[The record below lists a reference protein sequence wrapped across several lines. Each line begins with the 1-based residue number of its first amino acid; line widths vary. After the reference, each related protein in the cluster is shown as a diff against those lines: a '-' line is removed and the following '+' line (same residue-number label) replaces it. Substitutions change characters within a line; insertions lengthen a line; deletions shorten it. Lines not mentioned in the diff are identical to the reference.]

1 MEASKKV
8 LVTGA
13 TGFVGRRLV
22 KTLLQEGVKVRCMS
36 RGAQAK
42 FPPGVETVIGD
53 LLDPSSLS
61 AAFENIDTAY
71 YLVHSLAKS
80 RTNFAKY
87 DHQAAENFVTAGE
100 KTGLRRTIYL
110 GGLGETGDR
119 LSEHLASRM
128 EIAKILSR
136 ASFLT
141 TIFRAAVIIG
151 AGGASFE
158 IIRSLVYRLPVMI
171 VPRWVSTRCQPIA
184 VNDVIQYL
192 VGALKDERTAGKTF
206 DIGGPE
212 ILTYRQ
218 MMERYAKVAGEVNIY
233 IPFPLMTPKLSSY
246 WVGLITPVKA
256 SIAIPLIE
264 GLRNEVICRENH
276 IRDILPIPLTP
287 YDEAVRIALAEEP
300 ENQMRPLHKKT
311 TQ

>member
-119 LSEHLASRM
+119 LSEHLAVERPS
-128 EIAKILSR
+128 LSR
-136 ASFLT
+136 ELIHMKELGWIDFEQSRF
-141 TIFRAAVIIG
+141 TILDMEALEDELFR
-151 AGGASFE
+151 
-158 IIRSLVYRLPVMI
+158 
-171 VPRWVSTRCQPIA
+171 
-184 VNDVIQYL
+184 
-192 VGALKDERTAGKTF
+192 
-206 DIGGPE
+206 
-212 ILTYRQ
+212 
-218 MMERYAKVAGEVNIY
+218 
-233 IPFPLMTPKLSSY
+233 
-246 WVGLITPVKA
+246 
-256 SIAIPLIE
+256 
-264 GLRNEVICRENH
+264 
-276 IRDILPIPLTP
+276 
-287 YDEAVRIALAEEP
+287 
-300 ENQMRPLHKKT
+300 
-311 TQ
+311 